1 MADPLERAT
10 NLLALLLEAR
20 VPQTFEQITDALRS
34 QYPEGVSALR
44 GAFERDKALLR
55 EVGVPIEQEVL
66 SGSEAGQTGYRID
79 RGRYELTDLELAE
92 DERQALQLAVAAVR
106 SSDAQ
111 FGLLKLG
118 GVAGGTSAVSA
129 ELPHLAQLP
138 SLRDAIARRCEVQ
151 FGYHGGQR
159 SLWPFGLLLREGFWY
174 VIGHD
179 VDREA
184 LRTFRVD
191 RIAGD
196 VTVGDE
202 QSFTRPADFD
212 PRQVF
217 PDPKEIGDASAS
229 KAIVRVGAA
238 RVAAV
243 LRELGDGAI
252 HERHANGEVSFVVA
266 CANLPAFRSWVLGL
280 GEHAEVID
288 PPEARAAIVEWLRD
302 LAVAR

>member
-34 QYPEGVSALR
+34 QYPDGPSALR

-66 SGSEAGQTGYRID
+66 SGTEAGQTGYRID
-79 RGRYELTDLELAE
+79 RGRYELTDLELAA
-92 DERQALQLAVAAVR
+92 DERHALQLAVAAVR

-129 ELPHLAQLP
+129 ELPHLPQLP
-138 SLRDAIARRCEVQ
+138 PLRDAIARRCEVR
-151 FGYHGGQR
+151 FGYQAGR
-159 SLWPFGLLLREGFWY
+159 RILWPFGLLLREGFWY

-191 RIAGD
+191 RIEGD
-196 VTVGDE
+196 IAASDE
-202 QSFTRPADFD
+202 QMFTRPTDFD

-217 PDPKEIGDASAS
+217 PDPKEIGDASAA
-229 KAIVRVGAA
+229 KAVVRVGSA
-238 RVAAV
+238 RVAAA
-243 LRELGDGAI
+243 LRELGEGAI
-252 HERHANGEVSFVVA
+252 EQRQDNGDVSFLVA

-280 GEHAEVID
+280 GEHAEVIG
-288 PPEARAAIVEWLRD
+288 PPEARSALVEWLREM
-302 LAVAR
+302 AVRR

>member
-20 VPQTFEQITDALRS
+20 VPQTFEQITDALRP
-34 QYPEGVSALR
+34 QYPEGPSALR

-66 SGSEAGQTGYRID
+66 SGTEAGQTGYRID
-79 RGRYELTDLELAE
+79 RSRYELTGLELAA
-92 DERQALQLAVAAVR
+92 DERHALQLAVAAVR

-129 ELPHLAQLP
+129 ELPHLPQLP
-138 SLRDAIARRCEVQ
+138 SLRDAIARRREVR
-151 FGYHGGQR
+151 FGYQSGR
-159 SLWPFGLLLREGFWY
+159 RVLWPFGLLLREGFWY

-191 RIAGD
+191 RIEGD
-196 VTVGDE
+196 IAASDE
-202 QSFTRPADFD
+202 QMFTRPADFD

-217 PDPKEIGDASAS
+217 PDPKEIGDTSA
-229 KAIVRVGAA
+229 ARAVV
-238 RVAAV
+238 RVAAGRV
-243 LRELGDGAI
+243 AAALRELGEGAI
-252 HERHANGEVSFVVA
+252 EHRHNDGDVSFLVA

-280 GEHAEVID
+280 GEHAEVIG
-288 PPEARAAIVEWLRD
+288 PLEARAAIVDWLRGM
-302 LAVAR
+302 AVPR